1 MLEFNK
7 DEFMNYLKEEF
18 PTVLDNHWSWETVE
32 NVVDFALENK
42 AGSEKQFSD
51 FISFVLAEVE
61 PDDVLQFCKGR
72 AKKEPSRNQLCK
84 RLCDNAKHEQDAYI
98 DALLKLPPK
107 DIIAKSYEKSI
118 RDDIINIFQYGDL
131 SEKQIKALA
140 KLKNPVAECY
150 NSWSESDYSHAE
162 ILTDIIR
169 DFINEEIKYQEMRNE
184 R

>member
-7 DEFMNYLKEEF
+7 DKFMSYLKEEF
-18 PTVLDNHWSWETVE
+18 PTVLDNHWSWETIE
-32 NVVDFALENK
+32 NIVDFALENK

-51 FISFVLAEVE
+51 FVSLVIAEVE

-72 AKKEPSRNQLCK
+72 TKKEPSRSQLCK
-84 RLCDNAKHEQDAYI
+84 RLCDKAKREQDAYI
-98 DALLKLPPK
+98 DDLIKKPPK
-107 DIIAKSYEKSI
+107 DIIEKAYEKTI

-131 SEKQIKALA
+131 SENQIKALA

-150 NSWSESDYSHAE
+150 SSWLESDYSHME
-162 ILTDIIR
+162 MLTDCVK
-169 DFINEEIKYQEMRNE
+169 DFINEEIKYQRMKVE